1 MRLSSQRSLFEIP
14 DDIAYLNCA
23 YMSPIP
29 RATREAGQEA
39 VARKSRPWKIAA
51 SDFFDEAEVARSLFA
66 ELIGADA
73 EGVALVPSASYGVGV
88 AAANLPVRPDQR
100 IVLLA
105 EQFPSNV
112 YPWQDLAERSG
123 AGVVTVPRPPDYD
136 WTTALLGRIDERTA
150 IVAVP
155 HCHWT
160 DGSLIDLARVGERAR
175 EVGAALVV
183 DATQSLGAYPLDLA
197 RAQPDFLA
205 VAAYKWLLGPY
216 STGFLY
222 VAPHRREGR
231 PLEHNWIGRA
241 GSEDFSGLVDYAEE
255 YQPGARRYDMGE
267 RANFALLPMVIASL
281 RQLLEWSVDSIQ
293 QTLGALT
300 GQIEVEARRLGLEP
314 VPAGRHADHLLGIR
328 SPRPLPPD
336 LLARLAARRVYVSM
350 RGQSIRVSPHVYT
363 TGADIQRFVSALGDA
378 L

>member
-29 RATREAGQEA
+29 RASREAGQAA
-39 VARKSRPWKIAA
+39 VARKSRPWEIAA

-73 EGVALVPSASYGVGV
+73 DGVALVPSASYGIGV
-88 AAANLPVRPDQR
+88 AAANLSPRADQH
-100 IVLLA
+100 ILVLA

-112 YPWQDLAERSG
+112 YPWQDLAQRSG
-123 AGVVTVPRPPDYD
+123 AALVTVPRPPDDD
-136 WTTALLGRIDERTA
+136 WTTALLERIDERTA
-150 IVAVP
+150 VVAVP

-160 DGSLIDLARVGERAR
+160 DGGLVDLARVGERAR
-175 EVGAALVV
+175 AVGAALVV

-231 PLEHNWIGRA
+231 PLEQNWIARM
-241 GSEDFSGLVDYAEE
+241 GSENFSGLVDYADA
-255 YQPGARRYDMGE
+255 YQPGARRYDIGE

-281 RQLLEWSVDSIQ
+281 RQLLEWGVANIQ
-293 QTLGALT
+293 QTVGELT
-300 GQIEVEARRLGLEP
+300 GQIERETRRLGLEP
-314 VPAGRHADHLLGIR
+314 VPAERRANHLLGVR

-336 LLARLAARRVYVSM
+336 LLARLAAQRVYVSV
-350 RGQSIRVSPHVYT
+350 RGQSIRVSPHVYNT
-363 TGADIQRFVSALGDA
+363 EADIQRFVAAMAGAL
-378 L
+378 

>member
-29 RATREAGQEA
+29 RASREAGQAA
-39 VARKSRPWKIAA
+39 VARKSRPWEIAA

-73 EGVALVPSASYGVGV
+73 DGVALVPSASYGIGV
-88 AAANLPVRPDQR
+88 AAANLSPRADQH
-100 IVLLA
+100 ILVLA

-112 YPWQDLAERSG
+112 YPWQDLAQRSG
-123 AGVVTVPRPPDYD
+123 SALVTVPRPPDDD
-136 WTTALLGRIDERTA
+136 WTTALLERIDERTA
-150 IVAVP
+150 VVAVP

-160 DGSLIDLARVGERAR
+160 DGGLVDLARVGERAR
-175 EVGAALVV
+175 AVGAALVV

-231 PLEHNWIGRA
+231 PLEQNWIARM
-241 GSEDFSGLVDYAEE
+241 GSENFSGLVDYADA
-255 YQPGARRYDMGE
+255 YQPGARRYDIGE

-281 RQLLEWSVDSIQ
+281 RQLLEWGVANIQ
-293 QTLGALT
+293 QTVGELT
-300 GQIEVEARRLGLEP
+300 GQIERETRRLGLEP
-314 VPAGRHADHLLGIR
+314 VPAERRVNHLLGVR

-336 LLARLAARRVYVSM
+336 LLARLAAQRVYVSV
-350 RGQSIRVSPHVYT
+350 RGQSIRVSPHVYNT
-363 TGADIQRFVSALGDA
+363 EADIQRFVAAMAGAL
-378 L
+378 

>member
-1 MRLSSQRSLFEIP
+1 MRLDSQRSLFEIP

-29 RATREAGQEA
+29 RASREAGQEA
-39 VARKSRPWKIAA
+39 VARKARPWEIAA
-51 SDFFDEAEVARSLFA
+51 ADFFEEAEVARTLFA

-73 EGVALVPSASYGVGV
+73 EGVALVPSASYGIGV
-88 AAANLPVRPDQR
+88 AAANLSPRADQH
-100 IVLLA
+100 ILVLA

-112 YPWQDLAERSG
+112 YPWQDLAQRSG
-123 AGVVTVPRPPDYD
+123 AALVTVPRPPDVD
-136 WTTALLGRIDERTA
+136 WTTALLARIDERTA

-160 DGSLIDLARVGERAR
+160 DGSLVDLARVGERTRA
-175 EVGAALVV
+175 VGAALVV
-183 DATQSLGAYPLDLA
+183 DVTQSLGAYPLDLA

-216 STGFLY
+216 SMGFLY

-241 GSEDFSGLVDYAEE
+241 GSENFSALVDYADE

-281 RQLLEWSVDSIQ
+281 RQLLAWGVENIQ
-293 QTLGALT
+293 QTVGEWT
-300 GQIEVEARRLGLEP
+300 GEIERETRRMGLEP
-314 VPAGRHADHLLGIR
+314 VPAERRANHLLGVR

-336 LLARLAARRVYVSM
+336 LLARLAAQRVYVSV
-350 RGQSIRVSPHVYT
+350 RGQSIRVSPHVYNT
-363 TGADIQRFVSALGDA
+363 EADIQRFVAAMAGAL
-378 L
+378 

>member
-29 RATREAGQEA
+29 RASREAGQAA
-39 VARKSRPWKIAA
+39 VARKSRPWEIAA

-73 EGVALVPSASYGVGV
+73 DGVALVPSASYGIGV
-88 AAANLPVRPDQR
+88 AAANLSPRADQH
-100 IVLLA
+100 ILVLA

-112 YPWQDLAERSG
+112 YPWQDLAQRSG
-123 AGVVTVPRPPDYD
+123 AALVTVPRPPDDD
-136 WTTALLGRIDERTA
+136 WTTALLERIDERTA
-150 IVAVP
+150 VVAVP

-160 DGSLIDLARVGERAR
+160 DGGLVDLARVGERAR
-175 EVGAALVV
+175 AVGAALVV

-231 PLEHNWIGRA
+231 PLEQNWIARM
-241 GSEDFSGLVDYAEE
+241 GSENFSGLVDYADA
-255 YQPGARRYDMGE
+255 YQPGARRYDIGE

-281 RQLLEWSVDSIQ
+281 RQLLEWGVANIQ
-293 QTLGALT
+293 QTVGELT
-300 GQIEVEARRLGLEP
+300 GQIERETRRLGLEP
-314 VPAGRHADHLLGIR
+314 VPAERRVNHLLGVR

-336 LLARLAARRVYVSM
+336 LLARLAAQRVYVSV
-350 RGQSIRVSPHVYT
+350 RGQSIRVSPHVYNT
-363 TGADIQRFVSALGDA
+363 EADIQRFVAAMAGAL
-378 L
+378 

>member
-29 RATREAGQEA
+29 RASREAGQAA
-39 VARKSRPWKIAA
+39 VARKSRPWEIAA

-73 EGVALVPSASYGVGV
+73 DGVALVPSASYGIGV
-88 AAANLPVRPDQR
+88 AAANLSPRADQH
-100 IVLLA
+100 ILVLA

-112 YPWQDLAERSG
+112 YPWQDLAQRSG
-123 AGVVTVPRPPDYD
+123 AALVTVPRPPDDD
-136 WTTALLGRIDERTA
+136 WTTALLERIDERTA
-150 IVAVP
+150 VVAVP

-160 DGSLIDLARVGERAR
+160 DGGLVDLARVGERAR
-175 EVGAALVV
+175 AVGAALVV

-231 PLEHNWIGRA
+231 PLEQNWIARM
-241 GSEDFSGLVDYAEE
+241 GSENFSGLVDYADA
-255 YQPGARRYDMGE
+255 YQPGARRYDIGE

-281 RQLLEWSVDSIQ
+281 RQLLEWGVANIQ
-293 QTLGALT
+293 QTVGELT
-300 GQIEVEARRLGLEP
+300 GQIERETRRLGLEP
-314 VPAGRHADHLLGIR
+314 VPAERRVNHLLGVR

-336 LLARLAARRVYVSM
+336 LIARLAAQRVYVSV
-350 RGQSIRVSPHVYT
+350 RGQSIRVSPHVYNT
-363 TGADIQRFVSALGDA
+363 EADIQRFVAAMAGAL
-378 L
+378 